1 MFLSKTTKIVYF
13 ILGSLSLI
21 MSYIGVALPGIPGI
35 PFILLTAYFYVRSSE
50 RMYRWLLKNAIFGNL
65 LRRFHQQK
73 TVSKG
78 FKVLVISQ
86 LWVSITVAQIWFL
99 SSIYIQIV
107 VFISVIFFSILIW
120 KIKSNRQKNMEI

>member
-99 SSIYIQIV
+99 SSIYIRIV
-107 VFISVIFFSILIW
+107 VFISGIFFSILIW